1 MVESHFNDK
10 QWYENFRVTKDTFE
24 FILVEVSQ
32 DITRKDTIMSK
43 AIPPKHRL
51 ALILYYL
58 ASTVEY
64 RTVSNLFGVSTA
76 FVCLCVRDV
85 CEAIRKR
92 LMKIINFPRGDNLV
106 KVIQEYEE
114 RWGFPMCAG
123 AIDGTHIPII
133 APLEGHIDYVNRK
146 SFHSIIMQAVV
157 DSNYL
162 FRDIIVGWPGSVHD
176 ARVLANSEIFK
187 KANNNLLF
195 SRIDHK
201 EIYDQ
206 EIPPLILGDPAY
218 PLLPWLMKPY
228 PENSNTPKIEQVFN
242 YRLSRT
248 RMTVENTFGRWKGR
262 FRRFSKRV
270 DMEVGN
276 VITIV
281 VASCILHN
289 ICEAQKNEFLPE
301 WEADQTLQTNTVHC
315 VYEETL
321 EGHSEDIR
329 GALAQ
334 YCMPKEGAR

>member
-1 MVESHFNDK
+1 MKILESLNVPLNSFLLRSAK
-10 QWYENFRVTKDTFE
+10 T
-24 FILVEVSQ
+24 S
-32 DITRKDTIMSK
+32 RKDTTMRR
-43 AIPPKHRL
+43 AILPKHRL
-51 ALILYYL
+51 ALTLYYL
-58 ASTVEY
+58 ASTAEY
-64 RTVSNLFGVSTA
+64 RTVANLFGVSTA
-76 FVCLCVRDV
+76 FVCLCIRDV

-92 LMKIINFPRGDNLV
+92 LMKIINFPHGDNLV
-106 KVIQEYEE
+106 KVIREYEE
-114 RWGFPMCAG
+114 WGFPMFAG

-133 APLEGHIDYVNRK
+133 APKEGHIDYVNRK
-146 SFHSIIMQAVV
+146 RYHSIIMQAVV

-162 FRDIIVGWPGSVHD
+162 FRDIVVGWPGSVHD
-176 ARVLANSEIFK
+176 ARVLANSDFFK

-201 EIYDQ
+201 EICDQ

-218 PLLPWLMKPY
+218 PISSWLMKPY
-228 PENSNTPKIEQVFN
+228 PEKSNTPKIEQVFN
-242 YRLSRT
+242 YHLSRT

-262 FRRFSKRV
+262 FRRFTKRV
-270 DMEVGN
+270 DMEVCN

-301 WEADQTLQTNTVHC
+301 WEEDQPLQTTVNTVQG
-315 VYEETL
+315 VYETL

-334 YCMPKEGAR
+334 YFMSLEGAR